1 MEYYR
6 LAADISA
13 PSRALSKVR
22 DYLSKTQLSALE
34 NGQHNIEGED
44 FYVNIFGYTTTTED
58 KRIWEA
64 HREYI
69 DIHVIIE
76 GEEVVRTADLTRCD
90 VVTYHADKDY
100 VEIQSALPQTTAVLN
115 PEMLAVFY
123 PEDGHQ
129 TGLMVNHQPCTLRKA
144 VFKLRV

>member
-6 LAADISA
+6 IQSKITA
-13 PSRALSKVR
+13 PSRALTKV
-22 DYLSKTQLSALE
+22 LHFLEKNNLSALE

-69 DIHVIIE
+69 DIHVIID
-76 GEEVVRTADLTRCD
+76 GEEVVRTADLSRCN

-100 VEIQSALPQTTAVLN
+100 VEIQSALPQTTALLN
-115 PEMLAVFY
+115 PEMLAIFY

-129 TGLMVNHQPCTLRKA
+129 TGLMVEGVSCTLRKA